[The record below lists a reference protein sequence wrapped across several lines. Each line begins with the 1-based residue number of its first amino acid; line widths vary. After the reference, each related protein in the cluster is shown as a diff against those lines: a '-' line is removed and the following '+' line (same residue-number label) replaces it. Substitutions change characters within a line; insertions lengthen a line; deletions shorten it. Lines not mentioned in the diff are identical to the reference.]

1 MTYGAVSTYLE
12 TNNELFILAYLIC
25 ILYFL
30 YFFIKEKMM
39 IKLSKVN
46 IVIGFLI
53 GVFGTLCFL
62 VLAYK
67 TIDERFKNLVYL
79 IFLCLLLLFIIIS
92 FLITLKEKEYR
103 GDIWDIEYIKDNL
116 SREQWKDYKNTIKKL
131 NPSEKQIYTRELLE
145 IIEEKKE
152 LELEK
157 FTDKTKSELSK
168 WKI

>member
-53 GVFGTLCFL
+53 GVFGTF
-62 VLAYK
+62 
-67 TIDERFKNLVYL
+67 
-79 IFLCLLLLFIIIS
+79 
-92 FLITLKEKEYR
+92 
-103 GDIWDIEYIKDNL
+103 
-116 SREQWKDYKNTIKKL
+116 
-131 NPSEKQIYTRELLE
+131 SE
-145 IIEEKKE
+145 
-152 LELEK
+152 
-157 FTDKTKSELSK
+157 
-168 WKI
+168 W